1 MISTASVDNPGL
13 VCKSAHAGSIPASA
27 STFESPADLGLR
39 GFFMAAEKGDVFSK
53 MKLKAAGCRLV
64 YKVIDERTI
73 VSVNTVGKQEHS
85 AVYNQAKKR

>member
-1 MISTASVDNPGL
+1 
-13 VCKSAHAGSIPASA
+13 
-27 STFESPADLGLR
+27 
-39 GFFMAAEKGDVFSK
+39 MAAQKGDVFRK

-85 AVYNQAKKR
+85 AVYNQAKKRWIAPGKSGQPVIFLRIKEKL